1 MTLRECWEQAY
12 QEHGS
17 NTEAR
22 RIRYRELL
30 IEHGHIVKKEQGESS
45 NLPCGWPGSES

>member
-1 MTLRECWEQAY
+1 
-12 QEHGS
+12 
-17 NTEAR
+17 
-22 RIRYRELL
+22 L